1 MSLFARLYFYACA
14 DYWHMAC
21 DHQNCGSIY
30 SQQKKQ
36 HANNE
41 NQKSTYKTSECGKET
56 SQVAEGLHSSSVHRG
71 IIPYLLRKN
80 APVIFPTHAAANDLS
95 VPPREAASRRTHR
108 NLAELLTERH
118 NIQRT
123 PSRQL

>member
-41 NQKSTYKTSECGKET
+41 NQKSTYKTSQCGKET
-56 SQVAEGLHSSSVHRG
+56 SQVVEGLHSSSVHRG
-71 IIPYLLRKN
+71 IIPFFSSAKTLPLFFLLLQLQ
-80 APVIFPTHAAANDLS
+80 TTS
-95 VPPREAASRRTHR
+95 ASR
-108 NLAELLTERH
+108 
-118 NIQRT
+118 
-123 PSRQL
+123 